1 MNAEVLL
8 VEDDPGHARLFL
20 SRIRQRGLTASV
32 HWLRESREAL
42 DYLGQDGGLV
52 NRGRRP
58 LVVVLDLDL
67 PDISGLD
74 VLRRVRQDPFHAGTQ
89 IMILTTSDDASDL
102 AACRSLG
109 CNDYLCKVAAFGDD
123 HTLADHLRGLLARAG
138 PPPVPS
144 GPEPAA

>member
-20 SRIRQRGLTASV
+20 SRIRQRGLTAGV
-32 HWLRESREAL
+32 HWLREGREAL

-52 NRGRRP
+52 NRGRRA

-74 VLRRVRQDPFHAGTQ
+74 VLRRVRQDPFHARTQ
-89 IMILTTSDDASDL
+89 VLILTTSDDASDI
-102 AACRSLG
+102 AACRELG
-109 CNDYLCKVAAFGDD
+109 CHDYLCKVTAFGDD
-123 HTLADHLRGLLARAG
+123 HTLADRLRGLLALAG

-144 GPEPAA
+144 AAEPPA